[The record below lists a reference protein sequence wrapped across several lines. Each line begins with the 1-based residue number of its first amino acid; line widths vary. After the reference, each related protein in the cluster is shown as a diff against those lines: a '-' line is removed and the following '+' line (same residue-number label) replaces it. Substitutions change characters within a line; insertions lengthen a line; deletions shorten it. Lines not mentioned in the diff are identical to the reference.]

1 MMNNVSDDLIRDAI
15 DMHIHSNP
23 DIIPRL
29 MTDIQIAQAAKAAGM
44 AGILIKC
51 HYTPTTARAALA
63 AETVGGGIRVFGG
76 IVMNAPAGGLNPDA
90 VETEL
95 ALGAKEV
102 WMPTIWSVAHLRFY
116 KKATNQAVQVTDE
129 QGRLLPEVYEILALI
144 AQKDAI
150 LGTGHLLPSETAL
163 VIKAAQACG
172 VRKILVT
179 HPEFE
184 VVRMPVEMQ
193 KDLARQGVFFERC
206 FYATHSPQKLPPEEL
221 VQQVKAVGVAT
232 TVLSSDF
239 GQVFNVPPV
248 NGLSGLLSLMLE
260 NGISVPEIERMVKV
274 NPRYLLGI

>member
-1 MMNNVSDDLIRDAI
+1 MMNNVLDDLIRDAI
-15 DMHIHSNP
+15 YMHIHSNP
-23 DIIPRL
+23 DIIQRL
-29 MTDIQIAQAAKAAGM
+29 MTDIQVARAAKAAGM
-44 AGILIKC
+44 AGVLIKC
-51 HYTPTTARAALA
+51 HYTPTTTRAALA
-63 AETVGGGIRVFGG
+63 AEAVGGIQVFGG
-76 IVMNAPAGGLNPDA
+76 IVTNAPAGGLNPAA

-95 ALGAKEV
+95 ELGAKEV
-102 WMPTIWSVAHLRFY
+102 WMPTIGSVAHLRFY
-116 KKATNQAVQVTDE
+116 KKETSQAVRVADD
-129 QGRLLPEVYEILALI
+129 QGRLLPEVHEILALI

-150 LGTGHLLPSETAL
+150 LGTGHLFPSETML

-206 FYATHSPQKLPPEEL
+206 FFAVNSPQNLPPEEL

-239 GQVFNVPPV
+239 GQVFNAPPV
-248 NGLSGLLSLMLE
+248 NGLSSLLSLMLE
-260 NGISVPEIERMVKV
+260 NGISVPEVERMVKI
-274 NPRYLLGI
+274 NPRSLLGI

>member
-1 MMNNVSDDLIRDAI
+1 MNHVIDDLIQDAI
-15 DMHIHSNP
+15 DMHIHCNP

-29 MTDIQIAQAAKAAGM
+29 MTDIQAAKAAKAAGM

-51 HYTPTTARAALA
+51 HHTPTTARAALA
-63 AETVGGGIRVFGG
+63 AEAVGGIQVFGG

-90 VETEL
+90 VEAEL
-95 ALGAKEV
+95 ELGAKEV
-102 WMPTIWSVAHLRFY
+102 WMPTIHSVAHLHFY
-116 KKATNQAVQVTDE
+116 KKAMSQAVQVTDE
-129 QGRLLPEVYEILALI
+129 QGRLVPAVYEILELI
-144 AQKDAI
+144 AQKNVI
-150 LGTGHLLPSETAL
+150 LGTGHLFPNETAL

-184 VVRMPVEMQ
+184 VVRMSVEMQ

-206 FYATHSPQKLPPEEL
+206 FYAAHSSQHLPPQEL

-248 NGLSGLLSLMLE
+248 HGLSDLLSLMWG
-260 NGISVPEIERMVKV
+260 NGISVPDIEQMVKV